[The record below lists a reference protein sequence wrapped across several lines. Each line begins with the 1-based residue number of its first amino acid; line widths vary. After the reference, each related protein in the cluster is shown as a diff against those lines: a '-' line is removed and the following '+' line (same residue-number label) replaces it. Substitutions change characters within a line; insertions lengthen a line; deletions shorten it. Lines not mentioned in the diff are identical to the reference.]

1 MQSKL
6 DNIRE
11 FLVKELSFENSLL
24 TAREILAWNDFY
36 RGHNFV
42 FVKNIKDRSP
52 EGMMKIL
59 KGDKFRWQIRVGA
72 NMTEHTNFKKSDTL
86 IVTMWDSGDG
96 IIYDPFF
103 NTKKDTGKPVFM
115 AHKVHNNDTV
125 LEQLKTHVNKFE
137 KYALT
142 IENECPSCGGILVP
156 RKAKKLRVEDPRA
169 LGKAT
174 NERTGSV
181 KKARVYLAC
190 HDFPTCDHIAS
201 YVKTDNEE
209 LLETA

>member
-1 MQSKL
+1 M
-6 DNIRE
+6 
-11 FLVKELSFENSLL
+11 
-24 TAREILAWNDFY
+24 
-36 RGHNFV
+36 
-42 FVKNIKDRSP
+42 
-52 EGMMKIL
+52 
-59 KGDKFRWQIRVGA
+59 
-72 NMTEHTNFKKSDTL
+72 SDTL

-96 IIYDPFF
+96 IIYDSFF
-103 NTKKDTGKPVFM
+103 NTKRDTGKPVFM
-115 AHKVHNNDTV
+115 AHKVHNNKTV
-125 LEQLKTHVNKFE
+125 LEQIKTHVNKFE
-137 KYALT
+137 KYALA
-142 IENECPSCGGILVP
+142 IENECPGCGGILVP

-201 YVKTDNEE
+201 YVKTNNEE

>member
-1 MQSKL
+1 MENELSHIQ
-6 DNIRE
+6 E
-11 FLVKELSFENSLL
+11 FLVTKLGFENSLL
-24 TAREILAWNDFY
+24 SARDIHAWNDFY

-42 FVKNIKDRSP
+42 WVKNNKDRSP
-52 EGMMKIL
+52 DGMMKIL
-59 KGDKFRWQIRVGA
+59 KGDRFRWQIRVGA
-72 NMTEHTNFKKSDTL
+72 NLKSDTSPDSNVL

-96 IIYDPFF
+96 IIYDSFS
-103 NTKKDTGKPVFM
+103 NTKRDTGKPVFM

-125 LEQLKTHVNKFE
+125 LEQIKTHVNKFE
-137 KYALT
+137 KYALA
-142 IENECPSCGGILVP
+142 IENECPSCGGMLVP
-156 RKAKKLRVEDPRA
+156 RKAKKLRGEDPRA

-174 NERTGSV
+174 NERSGSV

-201 YVKTDNEE
+201 YVKTNNEE